1 MRRRAGIGAI
11 HKQKLEADKFRDKG
25 TQLQESQFEE
35 MTKQVQTLKEN
46 LEEFT
51 EKYKSE
57 IKKNPTFRKQFTE
70 MCAAIGVDPLSSSK
84 GVWSV
89 LGMGDFYFEL
99 SIQIVEICLALAE
112 STGGMIELSE
122 VKERL
127 SKSRRLKKQQE
138 ITTEDVLLATKK
150 LKIFGNSFQVH
161 SLGKDRYIIQSIPG
175 ELSLQETKAMTVAA
189 SQEQGSI
196 TKSLLMKELG
206 WNEIRTQQAIDKLIS
221 EGLVWVDNQCEDE
234 PCYYFP
240 SLFPGRQMNVE
251 SNQ

>member
-1 MRRRAGIGAI
+1 MRRRAGVGAI
-11 HKQKLEADKFRDKG
+11 QKQKLEADKFRDKG
-25 TQLQESQFEE
+25 TQLQDSQFEQ
-35 MTKQVQTLKEN
+35 MTRQVQVLKDN

-57 IKKNPTFRKQFTE
+57 IKKNPTFRRQFTE

-99 SIQIVEICLALAE
+99 SIQIVEICLASAE
-112 STGGMIELSE
+112 STGGMMELTE

-127 SKSRRLKKQQE
+127 SKSRRQKKQQE

-150 LKIFGNSFQVH
+150 LKVFGNSFQVH
-161 SLGKDRYIIQSIPG
+161 QLGKNRYMIQSIPG

-189 SQEQGSI
+189 SQESGSI

-221 EGLVWVDNQCEDE
+221 EGLVWVDSQCDE

-240 SLFPGRQMNVE
+240 SLFPARKDKIE
-251 SNQ
+251 ST